1 MKKWVIIG
9 ICMLIVSALVWGSI
23 YLSRTAQY
31 RRIISEITIP
41 SIDLSTI
48 SDGVYEGSFDA
59 IMVAAEVNVQIE
71 DHRITDIV
79 LVSHK
84 NDRGAPAVV
93 IIGKI
98 VDMQSLN
105 VDTISGATNS
115 SKVILKAIE
124 NALESALE
132 EVHESTN
139 P

>member
-1 MKKWVIIG
+1 
-9 ICMLIVSALVWGSI
+9 MLIVSALVWGSI